1 MSNLHR
7 SHGKGTPT
15 MFTRAHLFAG
25 KRRLIAILL
34 STATLTAA
42 IAVVAVM
49 TLGTRTALGSGTG
62 GGAAE
67 CFGGATGSQPT
78 CTFKDGTA
86 FADFGNVSEDGCIF
100 TDAQIS
106 LYNNL
111 TVPGRVATHNVG
123 LIISQYDYCG
133 SSAGVQ
139 ATDFDPNIGQSTF
152 IGTFQIASDL
162 STATVN
168 GTAAMYDS
176 ISGTQV
182 FTTTINVTF
191 TGYGPISK
199 YSDNQH
205 FQAPGY
211 VENDRFTGTSC
222 TAEVSGTFTDPS
234 GNNLLAVPATNGTLL
249 NASGGTVTIIRQ

>member
-1 MSNLHR
+1 
-7 SHGKGTPT
+7 

-34 STATLTAA
+34 SAATLTAA
-42 IAVVAVM
+42 LAVVVVM

-62 GGAAE
+62 GG
-67 CFGGATGSQPT
+67 GADCYGNTGSQPT
-78 CTFKDGTA
+78 CKFTGGTA
-86 FADFGNVSEDGCIF
+86 FADFGSVSEDGCTF

-106 LYNNL
+106 LYDNL

-133 SSAGVQ
+133 SSDGMQ
-139 ATDFDPNIGQSTF
+139 ATDFDPNLGQSTF
-152 IGTFQIASDL
+152 TGTFQIASDL

-168 GTAAMYDS
+168 GTAAMYDL

-205 FQAPGY
+205 FQTAGY
-211 VENDRFTGTSC
+211 VENDRYTGTSR
-222 TAEVSGTFTDPS
+222 TAEISGTFTDQN
-234 GNNLLAVPATNGTLL
+234 GNNLLAAPTTNGTLL
-249 NASGGTVTIIRQ
+249 NASGGTVIIIRQ